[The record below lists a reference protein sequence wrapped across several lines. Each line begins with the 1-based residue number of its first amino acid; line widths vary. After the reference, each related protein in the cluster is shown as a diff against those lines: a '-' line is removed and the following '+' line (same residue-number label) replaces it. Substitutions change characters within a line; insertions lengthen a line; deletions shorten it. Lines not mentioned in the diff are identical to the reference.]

1 MADDLGSQLT
11 QAQFLALPAKLQET
25 LRASGVRPADLFSGV
40 KGAAPYTSAGATKL
54 QGEMSMPSMDR
65 SVDGAT
71 VSAGA
76 DTFIVQNPRAANPT
90 MARAHEMEHAL
101 AAQGQEKPSALNLK
115 WDELVG
121 KNGARRG
128 EIVDRLLAA
137 GPYLAQKWGLDAS
150 AVKAGYFSPQVAQRD
165 DKHNFLYEQ
174 MATLSALEQMAN
186 KRLVDDP
193 YIRKHVLRTPA
204 ERETYDALTG
214 LRQSRL
220 DAKDLPPYTRQP
232 ETPASDGI
240 AALTKKFTGK

>member
-1 MADDLGSQLT
+1 MAKELGSQVT
-11 QAQFLALPAKLQET
+11 QAQFSALPPKLEET
-25 LRASGVRPADLFSGV
+25 LRSAGVLPTDLFSGV
-40 KGAAPYTSAGATKL
+40 KGAEPYTKAGATKL
-54 QGEMSMPSMDR
+54 QGEMSMPAMDR

-71 VSAGA
+71 MSAGA
-76 DTFIVQNPRAANPT
+76 DTFVVQNPRAANPT
-90 MARAHEMEHAL
+90 MARAHEMEHVL
-101 AAQGQEKPSALNLK
+101 AAQGQEKPSSLNLK

-121 KNGARRG
+121 KDGARRG

-137 GPYLAQKWGLDAS
+137 GPYLAQKWGLDQN

-174 MATLSALEQMAN
+174 MATLSALEQMSN

-232 ETPASDGI
+232 EAG
-240 AALTKKFTGK
+240 AAGLSALAKKFTGK